1 MSEAFSLKNINLEV
15 KKVGDECQLQSS
27 DILTVMM
34 IFLGQE
40 VFISFKFHNFI

>member
-1 MSEAFSLKNINLEV
+1 MIEAFSLKNIDLEV
-15 KKVGDECQLQSS
+15 KKVGDECQSQSS

-40 VFISFKFHNFI
+40 VFISFEFYNFM